1 MNKLIRI
8 IRNICQGLS
17 SFIIQRK
24 KAVIVSLINAIIL
37 LFVTY
42 FINNSPL
49 FTGENLNLYTGL
61 EYVSGG
67 KGYVNDSVLL
77 INIAYDKNIA
87 IKKINGLVVGNTDV
101 TDRESLIKLLRYLK
115 EMPKDSSYR
124 YIFLDVRFE
133 EGDSTKYDKMLFAE
147 IKSTPRLVAAN
158 HRDIVLASEDLKDKA
173 AYSDFLITLTS
184 NNFVRY
190 QFLRCQGES
199 MPLRAYHEL
208 YDDSIRNYF
217 GFYTCNKGL
226 CQNTHVVRSVLNM
239 DDNNSESNN
248 GTSMLGEHSYKNLNA
263 INNYPSLSILARNK
277 YVIVGNMIDDK
288 HDTFFG
294 KIPGSVLLFSA
305 YWSLKNGD
313 NMVKPWIE
321 LLLFLL
327 FFGIS
332 FSLFSKTPIIER
344 ISWVRN
350 TKSKLLRFLI
360 TFLGYST
367 VLFLATVIL
376 YLFYN
381 VIYSIWI
388 PALYFSIQKTYFT
401 YKYMK
406 I

>member
-1 MNKLIRI
+1 MNISIRI
-8 IRNICQGLS
+8 IKSIWQGFS

-24 KAVIVSLINAIIL
+24 KAVIVSFVNAVLL
-37 LFVTY
+37 LFATY

-61 EYVSGG
+61 EYVFGA
-67 KGYVNDSVLL
+67 KEYVNDSVLL

-87 IKKINGLVVGNTDV
+87 VKKINDLVVGNTDV
-101 TDRESLIKLLRYLK
+101 TDREALIKLLRNLR
-115 EMPKDSSYR
+115 EMPQDSSYR

-133 EGDSTKYDKMLFAE
+133 AGDETVFDNELYEE
-147 IKSTPRLVAAN
+147 IDSTPRLVIAN
-158 HRDIVLASEDLKDKA
+158 HDDITLADKRLMSKA

-190 QFLRCQGES
+190 NYLRKEGES

-208 YDDSIRNYF
+208 YDDSISSF
-217 GFYTCNKGL
+217 CGFYTCKKGL
-226 CQNTHVVRSVLNM
+226 CQNTHVVRSVLNL
-239 DDNNSESNN
+239 DDNNSESNK
-248 GTSMLGEHSYKNLNA
+248 GTSMMGEHSYKNLNA
-263 INNYPSLSILARNK
+263 INNYPSLSKLARNK
-277 YVIVGNMIDDK
+277 YVVVGNMIDDK

-294 KIPGSVLLFSA
+294 RIPGSVLLFSA

-313 NMVKPWIE
+313 NIVKPWIE

-327 FFGIS
+327 FFTIS
-332 FSLFSKTPIIER
+332 LSLFSKTPIIER
-344 ISWVRN
+344 IPWVRN
-350 TKSKLLRFLI
+350 TQSKMLRFLI

-381 VIYSIWI
+381 VICSIWI

-401 YKYMK
+401 YKYMQR
-406 I
+406 